1 MSMNKPPEQRFWEK
15 VNKNTDTECWEW
27 MGLITTAGYGQI
39 SINTKKTYTHR
50 YSAELAGMNTDG
62 LLVCHSCDNRKCV
75 NPKHLFLGTYK
86 DNTQDMLVKGRS
98 KNAETSKKRRKL
110 TDEEVREIRVS
121 SLSCVKAG
129 KKYGVGKSIIH
140 HIRKGNT
147 YRDVV

>member
-1 MSMNKPPEQRFWEK
+1 
-15 VNKNTDTECWEW
+15 
-27 MGLITTAGYGQI
+27 MGTP
-39 SINTKKTYTHR
+39 
-50 YSAELAGMNTDG
+50 M
-62 LLVCHSCDNRKCV
+62 
-75 NPKHLFLGTYK
+75 
-86 DNTQDMLVKGRS
+86 DNTQDMIKKGRGS
-98 KNAETSKKRRKL
+98 WVEINKQKRKL